1 MKKLLRTLTSF
12 AVVVGVVSVGLSAP
26 TYAVECDD
34 LVISNTGEGSTNI
47 IECETITEVIVEC
60 ENNVIVA
67 NANFQEAESGEA
79 TGSGSVSTG
88 TAVNYNG
95 TEVTVGAE
103 CSTTTTPTTPTTPRG
118 TTTPQTPSTP
128 TAESPATTPVTP
140 VALPNTASN
149 SLPLAIYGLIA
160 LTVAAIAT
168 RTGLAVYRRRA
179 TK

>member
-67 NANFQEAESGEA
+67 NASYLDAQSGNA
-79 TGSGSVSTG
+79 VGTGSVSTG

-95 TEVTVGAE
+95 TEVTVGAD
-103 CSTTTTPTTPTTPRG
+103 CGTTPETPATPTG
-118 TTTPQTPSTP
+118 STTPQTPANTTPQPANTPAANTP
-128 TAESPATTPVTP
+128 TT
-140 VALPNTASN
+140 LPNTANN
-149 SLPLAIYGLIA
+149 SFAIVAYSLIA
-160 LTVAAIAT
+160 LAAIAVIS
-168 RTGLAVYRRRA
+168 RVGLAVYRR
-179 TK
+179 TLK